1 MSVLRRLTRG
11 DDRGSVAVEL
21 VILAPLFGLLLLAVV
36 AVGRV
41 QNGRADIEAAARM
54 AARDL
59 SIARDPTGQLAV
71 VEQAAATTLNVG
83 SPSCR
88 TMSFTAAIG
97 PEQIDV
103 TVACAADLQ
112 DASILPLPGTLTIT
126 ASATEVRDVHREA
139 ADSR

>member
-1 MSVLRRLTRG
+1 MSPARRRWR

-41 QNGRADIEAAARM
+41 QNGRADVEAAARM

-59 SIARDPTGQLAV
+59 SIARDPTAQLGAA
-71 VEQAAATTLNVG
+71 EQTAAATLSVG

-97 PEQIDV
+97 AEQIDV
-103 TVACAADLQ
+103 TVVCTTDLQ
-112 DASILPLPGTLTIT
+112 DAALLPLPGTIDVS
-126 ASATEVRDVHREA
+126 ASVTEIRDVHREA
-139 ADSR
+139 TSP